1 MIKTGK
7 HFDIQDYLEIGLRR
21 RWCIIIPFVFSIIL
35 AFALYK
41 YLPKVYRA
49 TTLILVQSQRIPEN
63 YVRATLIEPVTDRL
77 NTISQEI
84 LSRTR
89 LEKIIKEFNLYS
101 DMVNKLHMEEIV
113 DMMKKKI
120 GVRVERES
128 AFSISF
134 EGRDPQTV
142 MMVTNKLASMFIE
155 ENLRSRESRAEGT
168 SEFISKE
175 LQTMEGRLKKR
186 ENEVRRY
193 RERNM
198 GQLPEQIEANLNIL
212 GRLQEQYKT
221 TSENL
226 RATEDRMVLIQNQI
240 EQLMDR
246 QVLRETFSK
255 SPSGQRGFTQREDI
269 RIEPVSEDPLV
280 AQLNGLKSDLN
291 DAQSKYT
298 GNHPDVLDLKRK
310 IASLEAKVTER
321 LKEQAKLR
329 GQQGEAV
336 AEGNLSDPSPALDAT
351 TQRLITQYNEKFRDT
366 RSEAQRLKEEVKNLK
381 EQIAMYKKRV
391 EETPKKEQEMVQISR
406 DYDLLKINYQSLLD
420 KKIQAQMA
428 ENLERKQQGEQF
440 KILDPARLPEKPF
453 KPNRDGLLALGA
465 LLGLGIGLGLTWF
478 RESMDRSFYELSDLE
493 TYLGLPVL
501 ASIPNLKEEKK
512 AA

>member
-1 MIKTGK
+1 MINTGK

-21 RWCIIIPFVFSIIL
+21 RWYIIIPFVFSIIL
-35 AFALYK
+35 AFAVYK
-41 YLPKVYRA
+41 YLPKVYKT

-63 YVRATLIEPVTDRL
+63 YVRATLTDSVTDRL

-89 LEKIIKEFNLYS
+89 LEKVISEFNLYS
-101 DMVNKLHMEEIV
+101 DMLNKFRMEEII
-113 DMMKKKI
+113 DMMRTKI
-120 GVRVERES
+120 GIRVEQES

-134 EGRDPQTV
+134 EGSDPQTV
-142 MMVTNKLASMFIE
+142 MTVTNKLASMFIE

-175 LQTMEGRLKKR
+175 LQTIEGRLKKS
-186 ENEVRRY
+186 EHEVRRY
-193 RERNM
+193 KERNM
-198 GQLPEQIEANLNIL
+198 GQLPEQIEANLSIL

-226 RATEDRMVLIQNQI
+226 RAAEYRMVLIQNQI

-246 QVLRETFSK
+246 QVLKGTSPK
-255 SPSGQRGFTQREDI
+255 SLSGQKGSAQREDI
-269 RIEPVSEDPLV
+269 RIEPVSENPLV
-280 AQLNGLKSDLN
+280 TELNGLKRDLN
-291 DAQSKYT
+291 DSKSKYT
-298 GNHPDVLDLKRK
+298 GSHPDVVDLKRK
-310 IASLEAKVTER
+310 IASLEATLRER
-321 LKEQAKLR
+321 LKKQAELR

-336 AEGNLSDPSPALDAT
+336 AEVNLSDPSSVLDT
-351 TQRLITQYNEKFRDT
+351 TNQGLITQYNENFRDT
-366 RSEAQRLKEEVKNLK
+366 QSEAQRLKEEVINLK
-381 EQIAMYKKRV
+381 EQIAMYRKRV
-391 EETPKKEQEMVQISR
+391 EETPKREQEMVHISR
-406 DYDLLKINYQSLLD
+406 DYDLFKINYQSLLD

-428 ENLERKQQGEQF
+428 ENLERKQQSEQF

-453 KPNRDGLLALGA
+453 KPNRDGILALGA
-465 LLGLGIGLGLTWF
+465 LLGLGIGLGLAWF